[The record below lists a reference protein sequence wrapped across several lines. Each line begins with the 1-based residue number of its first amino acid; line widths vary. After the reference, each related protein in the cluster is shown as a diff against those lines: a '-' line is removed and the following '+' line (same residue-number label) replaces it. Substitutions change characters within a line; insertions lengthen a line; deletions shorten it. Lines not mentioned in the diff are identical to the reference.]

1 MGVLVPQRSWSAEE
15 GGGDGLRTGEQAHPI
30 WGADFKKRLM
40 LRGRS

>member
-1 MGVLVPQRSWSAEE
+1 MGVLVPQRAMERGSE
-15 GGGDGLRTGEQAHPI
+15 GLRMGEQAPPI